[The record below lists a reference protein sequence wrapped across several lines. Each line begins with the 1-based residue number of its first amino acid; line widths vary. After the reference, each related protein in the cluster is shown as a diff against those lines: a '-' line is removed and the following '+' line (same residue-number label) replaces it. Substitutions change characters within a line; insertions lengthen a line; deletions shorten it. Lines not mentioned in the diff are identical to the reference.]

1 MKWLFRFSLIA
12 LLVLSGTVQSRADF
26 MDWSYHWSIS
36 PAPVLASGT
45 GSVALA
51 LAQDGSGASS
61 IPAATVSTSSSATSA
76 APDVYK
82 VGYNLTLNLKD
93 DSSNQ
98 SGALTFHGLLSGTV
112 TATTANLTNSFSDP
126 TEQLRLGSHLYS
138 VTLNPSLMTLAPPGA
153 SVLPQINALVH
164 VTNATG
170 GSVGS
175 PTPMVQSP
183 TPMAQSPTP
192 NPGSTAPV
200 HSVPEPSSLALAMLG
215 LGGLGAATMRRRVC
229 ARGLALHIA

>member
-12 LLVLSGTVQSRADF
+12 LLVLGGTVQSRADF
-26 MDWSYHWSIS
+26 MYQWSIA
-36 PAPVLASGT
+36 PAPVIASGT

-51 LAQDGSGASS
+51 LAQAGSGASS
-61 IPAATVSTSSSATSA
+61 IPVETITTSSSATSA

-82 VGYNLTLNLKD
+82 VGYTLTLDLKD
-93 DSSNQ
+93 DSSSQ

-112 TATTANLTNSFSDP
+112 TATTANITNSFSDP

-153 SVLPQINALVH
+153 SVLPQVNALVH

-175 PTPMVQSP
+175 PTPTTSSPTPQVQSP
-183 TPMAQSPTP
+183 PP
-192 NPGSTAPV
+192 NPGPTAV
-200 HSVPEPSSLALAMLG
+200 HSAPEPSSLALAMLG
-215 LGGLGAATMRRRVC
+215 LGGLGAAIMRRRFC
-229 ARGLALHIA
+229 ARGVALNIA

>member
-12 LLVLSGTVQSRADF
+12 LLVLNGTVQSQADF
-26 MDWSYHWSIS
+26 MDWSYHWSVA
-36 PAPVLASGT
+36 PAPVIASGT
-45 GSVALA
+45 GSVALG

-61 IPAATVSTSSSATSA
+61 ITAATVTTSSSATSA
-76 APDVYK
+76 APDAYK
-82 VGYNLTLNLKD
+82 VGYNLMLNLKD

-126 TEQLRLGSHLYS
+126 TEQLRLGSRLYS

-164 VTNATG
+164 VTNVTG

-175 PTPMVQSP
+175 PTPMVQRP
-183 TPMAQSPTP
+183 PP
-192 NPGSTAPV
+192 NPGSTGPV
-200 HSVPEPSSLALAMLG
+200 HSTPEPSSLALAMLG
-215 LGGLGAATMRRRVC
+215 LGGLGAARMRRRVC
-229 ARGLALHIA
+229 ARGLALNVA